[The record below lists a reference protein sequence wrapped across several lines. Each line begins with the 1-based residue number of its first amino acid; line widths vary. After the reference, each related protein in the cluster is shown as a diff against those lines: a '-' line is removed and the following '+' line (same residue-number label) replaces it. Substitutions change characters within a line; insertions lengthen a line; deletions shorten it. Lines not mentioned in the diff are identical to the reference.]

1 MAYIPTTNYGVISSM
16 SDKLSH
22 DIDVTDDRERSP
34 MDEKIKEIVEYEINN
49 LRLNEI
55 LAIASQFLT
64 GILEEKTEN
73 EVQEIY
79 NQLFNRSVH

>member
-1 MAYIPTTNYGVISSM
+1 MSTTYP
-16 SDKLSH
+16 DL
-22 DIDVTDDRERSP
+22 DVTDDRERAP
-34 MDEKIKEIVEYEINN
+34 MDEKIAEIVEYEINN

-55 LAIASQFLT
+55 IAMASQFLT
-64 GILEEKTEN
+64 DLLEEKTEN

>member
-1 MAYIPTTNYGVISSM
+1 MSTTYP
-16 SDKLSH
+16 DL
-22 DIDVTDDRERSP
+22 DVTDDREKAP
-34 MDEKIKEIVEYEINN
+34 MDEKITEIVEYEINN

-55 LAIASQFLT
+55 IAMASQFLT
-64 GILEEKTEN
+64 DLLEEKTET

>member
-1 MAYIPTTNYGVISSM
+1 M
-16 SDKLSH
+16 STSYPDL
-22 DIDVTDDRERSP
+22 DVTDDRERSP
-34 MDEKIKEIVEYEINN
+34 MDEKITEIVEYELNN

-55 LAIASQFLT
+55 IAMASQFLT
-64 GILEEKTEN
+64 DLLEEKTEN

>member
-1 MAYIPTTNYGVISSM
+1 MSTTYP
-16 SDKLSH
+16 DL
-22 DIDVTDDRERSP
+22 DVTDDRERSP
-34 MDEKIKEIVEYEINN
+34 MDEKITEIVEYELNN

-55 LAIASQFLT
+55 IAMASQFLT
-64 GILEEKTEN
+64 DLLEEKTET

>member
-1 MAYIPTTNYGVISSM
+1 MSTTYP
-16 SDKLSH
+16 DL
-22 DIDVTDDRERSP
+22 DVTDDRERTP
-34 MDEKIKEIVEYEINN
+34 MDEKITEIVEYELNN

-55 LAIASQFLT
+55 IAMASQFLT
-64 GILEEKTEN
+64 DLLEEKTET

>member
-1 MAYIPTTNYGVISSM
+1 MSTT
-16 SDKLSH
+16 H
-22 DIDVTDDRERSP
+22 TEIDVTDDRERSP
-34 MDEKIKEIVEYEINN
+34 MDEKITEIVEYEINN

-55 LAIASQFLT
+55 LAIAGQFLT
-64 GILEEKTEN
+64 NMLEEKTEN